1 MLKNLNISNYAL
13 IANLD
18 ISFNKGFSVI
28 TGETGA
34 GKSIILGALGLVLG
48 QRADTKT
55 IRQGEQKC
63 IIEAEFDISRYNLQA
78 FFDENDLDYS
88 DLCTIRREISVNG
101 KSRSFVNDT
110 PITLNAL
117 KQLGNRLLDIH
128 SQHEN
133 LLIGNDDFQRQII
146 DSIAQ
151 NADILNSYI
160 KSFRE
165 YQEAKKHLDNLIKQA
180 EQEKADQDYV
190 EFQLNQLAEAK
201 LKSGEDIEIENEI
214 NMLSHAE
221 ELKELLTESSLCL
234 NGEQAS
240 IDLLRNTEQNLSK
253 AIKYLPSASELLD
266 RIKSVGIELKDIAAE
281 IDSTNRNVDYDPQ
294 RLEQLEERYDLLN
307 TLMAKHHVDTV
318 EQLLEIQQQLEHRL
332 GQITSYDQQIAE
344 AQAEYEKCEKSAEN
358 EAAKLSK
365 SRFAIKE
372 STEQHIT
379 ERLQQLGIKH
389 AQFSIEMTKT
399 EHLTPTGKDQIHFLF
414 AANKNQ
420 HLQDVAEVASG
431 GELARLML
439 CIKSMVANSVDM
451 PTILFDEIDTGVSG
465 DIADRMGQIMLEMS
479 EGRQVISITHLP
491 QIASKGKTH
500 YKVYK
505 ADNADSTET
514 QIKQLTPDERIMEI
528 ATMLSGNQITQSAI
542 NNAKELLKK

>member
-151 NADILNSYI
+151 NADIFNSYL

-165 YQEAKKHLDNLIKQA
+165 YQETKKHLDNLIKQA
-180 EQEKADQDYV
+180 AQEKADQDYV

-201 LKSGEDIEIENEI
+201 LKSGEDIEIESEI

-234 NGEQAS
+234 NGEQAT
-240 IDLLRNTEQNLSK
+240 IDLLRNTEQSLSK

-318 EQLLEIQQQLEHRL
+318 EQLLEIQHQLEHRL

-344 AQAEYEKCEKSAEN
+344 AQAEYEKCEKTTEN
-358 EAAKLSK
+358 EATKLSK
-365 SRFAIKE
+365 SRFATKE

-389 AQFSIEMTKT
+389 AQFCIEITKT
-399 EHLTPTGKDQIHFLF
+399 DYLTPTGKDQIHFLF

-514 QIKQLTPDERIMEI
+514 QIKQLTPDERIIEI